1 MNMSKRPPR
10 LLIPRDEVVPDAEG
24 LALLRSHFDVVT
36 GDEARSLLRGIDSP
50 PDAVLTPAADAP
62 GAVELDQLDAAS
74 QAMLAITPESIE
86 KTNSVERL
94 KWLEGTVTAV
104 VRDRLGWEHFEV
116 RLLNRKT
123 SQLELVIAVGLR
135 PLPVGESIF
144 ARPEGNGIS
153 GYVATTG
160 QPYLCPDVR
169 ADPRYRLGLENA
181 GSSLTVPLLLAGEV
195 IGVFNVEDARPGA
208 FSEHDL
214 ARARV
219 VARTIALSLH
229 LLNLLV
235 VERFTTRKSTCEI
248 LSAEIRAPLD
258 EITQAVLAFRTSREL
273 DVTAREALDRIVA
286 SVERARGAIDLCS
299 AGPKSLLGLERTLR
313 ECRTNPLLEGKT
325 VLVVDDDA
333 SIRDTISSV
342 LTRVGCEVVACE
354 SGRDALTS
362 MNVISGRSGHLDLVI
377 SDVKLPDLN
386 GYEVFRSARDRYA
399 SVPIILMTGFG
410 YDPHHSIVR
419 ASQEGL
425 SSILFKPFRAD
436 QLVEEVTRALGADG
450 PAR

>member
-1 MNMSKRPPR
+1 MSKRPPR
-10 LLIPRDEVVPDAEG
+10 LLIPRDEAMPDADG

-36 GDEARSLLRGIDSP
+36 GDAARSLLGNNGPSDEAILL
-50 PDAVLTPAADAP
+50 PDPTVQWNDQ
-62 GAVELDQLDAAS
+62 ELAELHAAS
-74 QAMLAITPESIE
+74 QAMLALTPESIE

-94 KWLEGTVTAV
+94 KWLEGVVTSV
-104 VRDRLGWEHFEV
+104 IRDRLGWQHFEV
-116 RLLNRKT
+116 RLINRKT
-123 SQLELVIAVGLR
+123 AQLELVIAVGLR

-144 ARPEGNGIS
+144 AKPEGNGIC
-153 GYVATTG
+153 GYVAATG
-160 QPYLCPDVR
+160 RPYLCPDVR
-169 ADPRYRLGLENA
+169 SDPRYRLGLENA
-181 GSSLTVPLLLAGEV
+181 GSSLTVPLLMGGEV
-195 IGVFNVEDARPGA
+195 VGVLNVEDARPAA
-208 FSEHDL
+208 FTERDVV
-214 ARARV
+214 RAQV
-219 VARTIALSLH
+219 VANSIALALH

-235 VERFTTRKSTCEI
+235 VERFTTRKSTCDT
-248 LSAEIRAPLD
+248 LSSEMRAPLD
-258 EITQAVLAFRTSREL
+258 EITQAVLAFRTSHEL
-273 DVTAREALDRIVA
+273 DGAARETLDRIVA

-299 AGPKSLLGLERTLR
+299 AGPKSLLGLERTLK
-313 ECRTNPLLEGKT
+313 ECRTNPQLEGKK

-333 SIRDTISSV
+333 SIRDTVTSV
-342 LTRVGCEVVACE
+342 LTRVGCDVVACA
-354 SGRDALTS
+354 SGRDALAS
-362 MNVISGRSGHLDLVI
+362 MDSISSGSGHLDLVI

-436 QLVEEVTRALGADG
+436 QLVEEVTRALGGDA